1 MGTAPWE
8 REERTAEM
16 SRPWA
21 WERPQTTRSS
31 GSDGQRCPAAGERHG
46 GGGVLHRE
54 EGHDVAQHAV
64 GEKADDV
71 LPVFFLHGRRLG
83 LNLSHLY
90 PANPNKQGFFWI

>member
-1 MGTAPWE
+1 MGAAADDEVE
-8 REERTAEM
+8 RQR
-16 SRPWA
+16 RP
-21 WERPQTTRSS
+21 EVP
-31 GSDGQRCPAAGERHG
+31 PAAGERHG